1 GDKCELCYEMVSCA
15 GELFKCRFT
24 MSSWNSNSE
33 INYCD
38 LCLGNEYLFGCVALR
53 KQKYCILNKKY
64 TKEEYEKLVPRII
77 EYMKRTGEWGE
88 FLPIQYSSFAYNDS
102 VAFEYYPLTAE
113 EALAKGLRWR
123 DPDAKEYVKSSY
135 AVPDD
140 IKDAPDSIINE
151 TLSCAECGKNYKI
164 IAQELKF
171 YKDMKLPVPVKC
183 WLCRHKNRRLQK
195 NPRTLS
201 GRNCSKCG
209 GGIFTTYSADRPEPV
224 YCEKCYLEFV
234 G

>member
-1 GDKCELCYEMVSCA
+1 M
-15 GELFKCRFT
+15 
-24 MSSWNSNSE
+24 
-33 INYCD
+33 
-38 LCLGNEYLFGCVALR
+38 
-53 KQKYCILNKKY
+53 
-64 TKEEYEKLVPRII
+64 PRII

-195 NPRTLS
+195 IHGRFRGAIVQNAEAEFLRLIPRTD
-201 GRNCSKCG
+201 RNRCIAK
-209 GGIFTTYSADRPEPV
+209 SATWSLWGKPV
-224 YCEKCYLEFV
+224 AVVLNSESSQAPKPNLRNLFRLFFALGKV
-234 G
+234 RQKF